1 MKAYSLDLRQR
12 VLTACDAHEGTRKEI
27 AKRFKVS
34 EDWIYKLLRQR
45 REIGSISPQYDHQ
58 GRKPIFQGRDLDRL
72 KALVDRHPDA
82 TLEELRELSGKNCS
96 IMAVFRALDR
106 LGQRY
111 KKRPA
116 EPANKTVRTFGRS
129 VKNGSRRS
137 KR

>member
-1 MKAYSLDLRQR
+1 MKAYSIDLRQR
-12 VLTACDAHEGTRKEI
+12 VLAACDAQKGTRKEI

-45 REIGSISPQYDHQ
+45 REIGNIDPQYDHQ
-58 GRKPIFQGRDLDRL
+58 GRKPIFQGQDLDRL

-106 LGQRY
+106 LDQRY
-111 KKRPA
+111 KKRPSVL
-116 EPANKTVRTFGRS
+116 ANKTVRTFVRN
-129 VKNGSRRS
+129 VKCGSRKS
-137 KR
+137 K